1 MPKCGCGC
9 SRMIGIDR
17 LIAGFTL
24 MVCLLGG
31 TNAALAETRVSV
43 LYPESAPAFVRLY
56 QAIIDGMATAS
67 DVRVQSRAV
76 SERSSPNEVKAW
88 LLEQRSQVTVTLGDV
103 PPALTEQ
110 LPANTPLIYGASA
123 LNDNTQSG
131 VSLAASPARM
141 FERLRLV
148 TPDVERVFV
157 LYRPQASGWLI
168 AAARPAAREQGLE
181 LAATACEDA
190 QQASAAI
197 ARILQQARPGRDAVW
212 LTLDPV
218 VPLNQLLPVL
228 LRESWDRHLVLFSNN
243 PMDVAKGALFALY
256 PDYPAMG
263 RQLAERAKR
272 QAAKSSLSGPEAS
285 EHLRG
290 AFNTRTASHLGIEP
304 SDRVLK
310 SFDRTFPEEQR

>member
-1 MPKCGCGC
+1 MVG
-9 SRMIGIDR
+9 IGR
-17 LIAGFTL
+17 LIAGIVL
-24 MVCLLGG
+24 LVCLLARSGV
-31 TNAALAETRVSV
+31 AFAETRIGV

-56 QAIIDGMATAS
+56 QAIIDGMGDVR

-76 SERSSPNEVKAW
+76 SERSSLDEIKTW
-88 LLEQRSQVTVTLGDV
+88 LQEQRNQVTVVLGDV
-103 PPALTEQ
+103 PPALAEQ
-110 LPANTPLIYGASA
+110 LSASTPLIYGASA
-123 LNDNTQSG
+123 LNDNAQPG
-131 VSLAASPARM
+131 VSLAASPAQM
-141 FERLRLV
+141 FARLRQV
-148 TPDVERVFV
+148 KPDVERVYVVF
-157 LYRPQASGWLI
+157 RPQASGWLI
-168 AAARPAAREQGLE
+168 TAARAAAREQGLD
-181 LAATACEDA
+181 LAGSACEDA

-228 LRESWDRHLVLFSNN
+228 LRESWDKHLVLFSNN
-243 PMDVAKGALFALY
+243 PVDVAKGALFALY

-272 QAAKSSLSGPEAS
+272 QAARPSLTGPEAS

-304 SDRVLK
+304 IDRVLK
-310 SFDRTFPEEQR
+310 GFDRTFPEEQR